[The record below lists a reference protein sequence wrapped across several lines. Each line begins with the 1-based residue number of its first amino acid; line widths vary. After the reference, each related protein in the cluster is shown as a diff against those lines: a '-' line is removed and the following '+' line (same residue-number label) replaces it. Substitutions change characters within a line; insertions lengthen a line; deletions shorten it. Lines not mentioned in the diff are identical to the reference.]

1 MAVTKTHP
9 INSTL
14 KAAID
19 YREKAGRVN
28 ANEPIGLCLFERHVV
43 HIRTSDNISYYISS
57 ARRTQ
62 GRKCE

>member
-1 MAVTKTHP
+1 MFP
-9 INSTL
+9 I
-14 KAAID
+14 KYID
-19 YREKAGRVN
+19 NNLVWNKDN
-28 ANEPIGLCLFERHVV
+28 VV